1 MSFSQIFYE
10 KPLSKSHLFLGS
22 SPYHGTGGD
31 DFSAVGKRTEKKF
44 PTQTQFHFEYLK
56 MIAIQIFV
64 TDFFADYRPLKAFI
78 LLCLIFFGGAIA
90 SHAQLLDPEQLATY
104 LPGSIGNYAPSVN
117 FVAPEY
123 GTPRSGLGQGECHPT
138 RIATGE
144 NSHTDSNGQLLK
156 WTYATHHYSTA
167 QSQRCRGIVKRLR
180 ITIEDRLYDRATSEF
195 RNADSFY
202 TSTKESAEGLQK
214 SFYLDK
220 NIKII
225 ASQKLDPQKGSWV
238 TALIYD
244 RFLISLESFVLT
256 DEPTHGIQA
265 ESVDTLIDMLTST
278 SLDFLLDATTYVR
291 GAEYGDVFDSRQRID
306 SLFVASLSDQFE
318 GYKHIQ
324 TTRMIDDLLRGI
336 MRDYADGSGN
346 VLRVWLWDFHDDRE
360 DRLISFI
367 QLAKQRP
374 EDYPDGRMY
383 EVSDPSNQY
392 FGVFREP
399 FGFEHSE
406 ATLIVNEKYVVNII
420 LENSREHPNW
430 KNAVHNLAQTL
441 TVNLP

>member
-1 MSFSQIFYE
+1 MI
-10 KPLSKSHLFLGS
+10 PLRLFTTTFIKDL
-22 SPYHGTGGD
+22 
-31 DFSAVGKRTEKKF
+31 F
-44 PTQTQFHFEYLK
+44 PSTL
-56 MIAIQIFV
+56 
-64 TDFFADYRPLKAFI
+64 
-78 LLCLIFFGGAIA
+78 LLCIAYMLGGIKA

-123 GTPRSGLGQGECHPT
+123 GTPRTGLGQGECHPT

-167 QSQRCRGIVKRLR
+167 QSQRCRGVVKRLR
-180 ITIEDRLYDRATSEF
+180 ITIEDRLYDRETSEF
-195 RNADSFY
+195 RQADYFS

-214 SFYLDK
+214 YFYLDK

-225 ASQKLDPQKGSWV
+225 ASQKPDPQKGSWV

-244 RFLISLESFVLT
+244 RFLVSLESFILT

-265 ESVDTLIDMLTST
+265 EQIDTLIDMLSST
-278 SLDFLLDATTYVR
+278 SLNFLLDATTYVR

-306 SLFVASLSDQFE
+306 SLFVASLPDQFE
-318 GYKHIQ
+318 GYKDIQ
-324 TTRMIDDLLRGI
+324 TTRMIDDLLRGV
-336 MRDYADGSGN
+336 MRDYADESGN
-346 VLRVWLWDFHDDRE
+346 VLRVWLWDFHEDRE
-360 DRLISFI
+360 DRLIPFV
-367 QLAKQRP
+367 QLAKQQP
-374 EDYPDGRMY
+374 EGYPDGRLY

-420 LENSREHPNW
+420 LEQSNQHPNW
-430 KNAVHNLAQTL
+430 KNAVHNLAQML